1 MSTTRRTRVR
11 GTGFRKMGKF
21 RPVLRYRAKKF
32 VKPMPIPE
40 KIRPESSIEVPEGVS
55 LNVTKRSFTLT
66 KGEASLTRDF
76 PPSMVSISQEGN
88 QIKLKGI
95 SHNAKNRAIVGT
107 FNAHINNMLKGLEKP
122 FSYKL
127 RITSVHFPMTA
138 AVNNGVF
145 ELKNFIGGKRIRKP
159 VIPTD
164 VEINVNGSEIELVS
178 RNIESAGM
186 TANRLEQ
193 LTRIVRR
200 DRRVFQDGIFIV
212 EKPRGKL
219 Q

>member
-32 VKPMPIPE
+32 VKVMPIPE
-40 KIRPESSIEVPEGVS
+40 KIKPEVLVELPEGVAMDIDK
-55 LNVTKRSFTLT
+55 NTVTLT
-66 KGEASLTRDF
+66 KSENRLSREFPTAMLT
-76 PPSMVSISQEGN
+76 ISQEKN
-88 QIKLKGI
+88 NIKLKGN
-95 SHNAKNRAIVGT
+95 SHNSKNRAIVGT

-127 RITSVHFPMTA
+127 RIASVHFPMTA
-138 AVNNGVF
+138 SINNGVF
-145 ELKNFIGGKRIRKP
+145 ELKNFIGGKRIRKAT
-159 VIPTD
+159 IPKGVD
-164 VEINVNGSEIELVS
+164 INLNGSEIEISS
-178 RNIESAGM
+178 RDIELAGM
-186 TANRLEQ
+186 AANRLEQ

-200 DRRVFQDGIFIV
+200 DRRVFQDGIFII

-219 Q
+219 E

>member
-1 MSTTRRTRVR
+1 
-11 GTGFRKMGKF
+11 
-21 RPVLRYRAKKF
+21 
-32 VKPMPIPE
+32 
-40 KIRPESSIEVPEGVS
+40 
-55 LNVTKRSFTLT
+55 
-66 KGEASLTRDF
+66 
-76 PPSMVSISQEGN
+76 MVSISQEGN

-145 ELKNFIGGKRIRKP
+145 ELKNFIGGKRIRKA

>member
-1 MSTTRRTRVR
+1 
-11 GTGFRKMGKF
+11 MGKF

-32 VKPMPIPE
+32 IKAMPIPE
-40 KIRPESSIEVPEGVS
+40 KIKPESIIELSEGVTITVD
-55 LNVTKRSFTLT
+55 NKAFTLA
-66 KGEASLTRDF
+66 KGEVKLSREF
-76 PPSMVSISQEGN
+76 PAAMLMISQEGN
-88 QIKLKGI
+88 KLKLTGK

-107 FNAHINNMLKGLEKP
+107 FKAHITNMLNGLEQP

-138 AVNNGVF
+138 AINNNIF
-145 ELKNFIGGKRIRKP
+145 ELKNFVGGKKIRKA
-159 VIPTD
+159 VIPSD
-164 VEINVNGSEIELVS
+164 VEIKMDGAEIELSS

-193 LTRIVRR
+193 LTRITRR

-219 Q
+219 E

>member
-32 VKPMPIPE
+32 IKPMPIPE
-40 KIRPESSIEVPEGVS
+40 KVKPEALVELPEGVTIKVDK
-55 LNVTKRSFTLT
+55 NKVTLT
-66 KGEASLTRDF
+66 KSENSLSRKF
-76 PPSMVSISQEGN
+76 PTAMLTISQEKN
-88 QIKLKGI
+88 NIKLKGN

-127 RITSVHFPMTA
+127 RIASVHFPMTA
-138 AVNNGVF
+138 SVNNNVF
-145 ELKNFIGGKRIRKP
+145 ELKNFIGGKKIRKAI
-159 VIPTD
+159 IPKD
-164 VEINVNGSEIELVS
+164 VDITVNGSEIEISS
-178 RNIESAGM
+178 RDIELAGLS
-186 TANRLEQ
+186 ANRLEQ

-200 DRRVFQDGIFIV
+200 DRRVFQDGIFII
-212 EKPRGKL
+212 ENPRGKL
-219 Q
+219 E

>member
-1 MSTTRRTRVR
+1 
-11 GTGFRKMGKF
+11 MGKF

-40 KIRPESSIEVPEGVS
+40 KIRPEATIEVPEGVS
-55 LNVTKRSFTLT
+55 LTVDKNSFTLT
-66 KGEASLTRDF
+66 KGESTLTRDF
-76 PPSMVSISQEGN
+76 PRAMMNIAQEGN
-88 QIKLKGI
+88 QIKITGI
-95 SHNAKNRAIVGT
+95 SHNAKNRAVVGT
-107 FNAHINNMLKGLEKP
+107 FRAHINNMLKGLEVP

-138 AVNNGVF
+138 AVNNGIF
-145 ELKNFIGGKRIRKP
+145 ELKNFIGGKRIRKA
-159 VIPTD
+159 VIPKD
-164 VEINVNGSEIELVS
+164 VEININGSEIELSS

-186 TANRLEQ
+186 VANRLEQ
-193 LTRIVRR
+193 LTRIIRR

-219 Q
+219 E